1 MSRWLQDY
9 HSFQSCANSASSCRL
24 FNGAVF
30 SLQKKSGSG
39 KVALLEERN
48 TVDLRISKFMF
59 SHRKPL
65 KDNVTVF
72 DFVRH
77 KMTYIVSF
85 SITF

>member
-1 MSRWLQDY
+1 
-9 HSFQSCANSASSCRL
+9 
-24 FNGAVF
+24 
-30 SLQKKSGSG
+30 
-39 KVALLEERN
+39 LEERN